1 MVNNLSGGFFGGDDT
16 FGGWIA
22 DQRQNEAIHELDA
35 RLASTRSRLNSEMR
49 RISGSLEQRLDRLS
63 TSFDAFVE
71 LSDVRALL
79 AMFPEAAVARYR
91 THRVLA
97 GEADDDGDR
106 DDVAGYWLCPAAR
119 GLAAAVRGDSAAARL
134 RIGEAAALDPLR
146 SGTFAL
152 LAAAVAAPREA
163 PALADW
169 ILPRILPEL
178 PEEVTRYQRALWLL
192 AADGRLGGAARE
204 HVRGLAA
211 EAVRRAGEGGGPA
224 ARPEFWATVA
234 PATTPA
240 PGTRVL
246 DGRDS
251 AAHARV
257 VAADRLAAL
266 RGWLEEALAAE
277 GAGAGAAGVEAGT
290 GETGGGADT
299 GGTGDGR
306 PGAAPAAP
314 EVAETLRMLVDEGTA
329 EEAPLLRR
337 AAQLRAVVESS
348 GSASPDDPVAAW
360 TDTVGSAADLLRADA
375 AAASAPAPRRALAV
389 WVHAPEVLRAA
400 QDLAG
405 RAGAPVPDEAQVS
418 HHGRRVRVTST
429 GPDTASLAAAEA
441 QLAAT
446 YATDR
451 GNVVGAAAAGGVAVL
466 AAVAALAAGAVLLW
480 WVAAAGLAAAGVF
493 GYRHRAQA
501 GAAAA
506 SVEAARRQLRAKA
519 DTGVQEWRAQ
529 LAAAE
534 AAEERARADLA
545 AVRRLLAA

>member
-152 LAAAVAAPREA
+152 LAEAVAAPREA

-204 HVRGLAA
+204 HVRGLPA

-400 QDLAG
+400 RGPGPRRAGGRARARRGPGEPPRPPGPRHLHRARHRVAGRGRGPAGRHLRHRPGQRGRGRRGGRCRRARGGGGAGGGRRPAVVGRGG
-405 RAGAPVPDEAQVS
+405 RAGGGGRVRLPPPRP
-418 HHGRRVRVTST
+418 GRR
-429 GPDTASLAAAEA
+429 
-441 QLAAT
+441 
-446 YATDR
+446 
-451 GNVVGAAAAGGVAVL
+451 
-466 AAVAALAAGAVLLW
+466 
-480 WVAAAGLAAAGVF
+480 
-493 GYRHRAQA
+493 
-501 GAAAA
+501 
-506 SVEAARRQLRAKA
+506 RRR
-519 DTGVQEWRAQ
+519 
-529 LAAAE
+529 
-534 AAEERARADLA
+534 
-545 AVRRLLAA
+545 